1 MLQYWGKISP
11 QFGIMQIK
19 PDFRPIGNIYYRPKV
34 YKWIFEYYLQYI
46 NAKYIIFPSI
56 VRPYCSKPKFWD

>member
-46 NAKYIIFPSI
+46 NAKY
-56 VRPYCSKPKFWD
+56 